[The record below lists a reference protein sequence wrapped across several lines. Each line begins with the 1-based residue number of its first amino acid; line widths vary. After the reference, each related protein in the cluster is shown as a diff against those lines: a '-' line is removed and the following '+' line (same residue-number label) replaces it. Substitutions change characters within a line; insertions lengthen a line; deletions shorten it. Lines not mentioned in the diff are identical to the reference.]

1 MDRYEIFMISCLL
14 VAILA
19 GFASASDNLTVY
31 YINTSHG
38 DATLLES
45 SGHFMLIDAGNKQDS
60 SKVIDY
66 LKSTGVGMLDYAI
79 ATSMNESA
87 IGGMAEILKTF
98 PVSIYADPSSSFSS
112 TAKAVIK
119 QQIESGQVGY
129 QQGETGASF
138 PFGVATIRIQN
149 TSTSATNA
157 SANALSLTV
166 GVGNVTFLFSGN
178 QNLASTPATIWAASG
193 QGQDIS
199 TESFTMVSP
208 QVLVINTGVDPSA
221 KILETLKK
229 QKSQYLQTGKDGD
242 VVISTDGNTYT
253 ITTSNEETWGKSTPM
268 VMSNLNSTSGKTT
281 SLVSPGISGANM
293 TKALTS

>member
-1 MDRYEIFMISCLL
+1 MISCLL

-19 GFASASDNLTVY
+19 GFASASDDLTVY

-60 SKVIDY
+60 SAVIDY
-66 LKSTGVGMLDYAI
+66 LKSTGVGMLDYAV

-87 IGGMAEILKTF
+87 IGGMAEILKAF

-112 TAKAVIK
+112 TTKAAIK

-138 PFGVATIRIQN
+138 PFGAATIKIQN
-149 TSTSATNA
+149 TTTSTTNA

-166 GVGNVTFLFSGN
+166 GVGNVSFLFSGN
-178 QNLASTPATIWAASG
+178 QDLASTPATIWAVSG
-193 QGQDIS
+193 QGQDVS
-199 TESFTMVSP
+199 AASFATVSP
-208 QVLVINTGVDPSA
+208 QVLIFNTGISPSA

-229 QKSQYLQTGKDGD
+229 QKNQYLQTSKDGD
-242 VVISTDGNTYT
+242 VVISTDGSNYT
-253 ITTSNEETWGKSTPM
+253 VTTSNAKTMEKSTP
-268 VMSNLNSTSGKTT
+268 VVTPTVKPVSGETI
-281 SLVSPGISGANM
+281 SLLSPGLSGANV
-293 TKALTS
+293 TKSLAS